1 MGDKKLFFTAAEVA
15 KILGVSKGHAYKLIQ
30 KMNNELS
37 DKGYLVVAGKIPV
50 RYFEE
55 RYYGFIA

>member
-1 MGDKKLFFTAAEVA
+1 MGDKKIFFTAVEVA

-37 DKGYLVVAGKIPV
+37 DKGYLVVAGKIPG

-55 RYYGFIA
+55 RDYRFIA

>member
-1 MGDKKLFFTAAEVA
+1 MGDKKLFFTAVEVA

-37 DKGYLVVAGKIPV
+37 EKGYLVVAGKIL
-50 RYFEE
+50 
-55 RYYGFIA
+55 